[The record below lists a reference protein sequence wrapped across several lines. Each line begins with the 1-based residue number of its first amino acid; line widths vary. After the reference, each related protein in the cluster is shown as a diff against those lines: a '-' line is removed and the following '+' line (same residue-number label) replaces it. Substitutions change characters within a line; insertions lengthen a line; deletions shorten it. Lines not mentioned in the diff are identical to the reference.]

1 MESGKTRLIGIMALL
16 AIYITYYFIKD
27 GKNIDYIDYSETAQ
41 KQKITHCPEEY
52 IGEEINAKEFFI
64 FNSNIVWC
72 NVFKS
77 ASTR

>member
-1 MESGKTRLIGIMALL
+1 MESGKIRLIGIMALL

-27 GKNIDYIDYSETAQ
+27 GKNIDYYETTQ

>member
-1 MESGKTRLIGIMALL
+1 MASDKTRLIGIMALL

-27 GKNIDYIDYSETAQ
+27 GKNIDYYETTHN
-41 KQKITHCPEEY
+41 QKITHCPEEY

>member
-1 MESGKTRLIGIMALL
+1 MESDKRRLIGIMALL

-27 GKNIDYIDYSETAQ
+27 GKNIDYYETTQ
-41 KQKITHCPEEY
+41 KKQKITHCPEEY